1 MKTTNAA
8 LNAAISKATNK
19 LEPRE
24 TTNPRHRAPIPL
36 YPEPTESKETSEKI
50 KLKLRKDPTKGN
62 SATYEKEYILF
73 DGMTTEEYCQFRAI
87 AAHYF
92 LNAGI
97 DTVSAKIAAISQLT
111 TGNALE
117 NWNTA
122 IQLFKDDNGNQDPT
136 TDDELQAVMEA
147 FAINYAS
154 DSARQEQKRFMNR
167 TMSKPKDMSVQVYWM
182 RLNAMNRMLPYL
194 PGTGPKFPKD
204 QLRDM
209 LVHAMPQWQRDLMT
223 TSNFKWDDPAKKDSA
238 IIQYLEKLRL
248 IESVRENSKKKP
260 GNNKKP
266 PHKSN
271 ENANNSK
278 HKFGGGGKQCN
289 FCKKFGHIEAECRK
303 KKAIEAKKKQEEQNE
318 METEELHSIEALIET
333 LPCEDDQEEI

>member
-1 MKTTNAA
+1 M
-8 LNAAISKATNK
+8 
-19 LEPRE
+19 
-24 TTNPRHRAPIPL
+24 
-36 YPEPTESKETSEKI
+36 
-50 KLKLRKDPTKGN
+50 G
-62 SATYEKEYILF
+62 EYILF

-122 IQLFKDDNGNQDPT
+122 IQLFKDDNENQDPT

-194 PGTGPKFPKD
+194 PGTGPPSSPKINYVTCWCM
-204 QLRDM
+204 QC
-209 LVHAMPQWQRDLMT
+209 HSGNA
-223 TSNFKWDDPAKKDSA
+223 TS
-238 IIQYLEKLRL
+238 
-248 IESVRENSKKKP
+248 
-260 GNNKKP
+260 
-266 PHKSN
+266 
-271 ENANNSK
+271 
-278 HKFGGGGKQCN
+278 
-289 FCKKFGHIEAECRK
+289 
-303 KKAIEAKKKQEEQNE
+303 
-318 METEELHSIEALIET
+318 
-333 LPCEDDQEEI
+333 